1 MKMILNLMRVDLIS
15 MLSKNGGRF
24 KSIVTTLI
32 ISIALCLLGIFVMPD
47 FLAFYVILLSF
58 LIVPRII
65 GQENKSESARLL
77 CVIPMDRKNI
87 VLARFTLA
95 VSILTAVS
103 LILYLLLRL
112 SPALGIMNESA
123 TWMMVE
129 IFLDYSGMNISVSG
143 FANVLFFTCYMIGL
157 MILSHKLRGYFK
169 YGAINKRNSLIR
181 KVLKGILIYLLCMAI
196 GSVVIYLFTIP
207 LIQTVFSI
215 FFSLFLILSIP
226 VNGLLLCLTL
236 FVTGCGT
243 VVYQA
248 VCSMIEYEERE
259 L

>member
-15 MLSKNGGRF
+15 MLSKHGGRF
-24 KSIVTTLI
+24 KNIVTTLI
-32 ISIALCLLGIFVMPD
+32 ISILICLLGIFVMPD
-47 FLAFYVILLSF
+47 FLAFYVIVLSF
-58 LIVPRII
+58 LIVPMII
-65 GQENKSESARLL
+65 GQENKSESEKLL

-95 VSILTAVS
+95 VSVLTAVS

-112 SPALGIMNESA
+112 SPALDIMNESA
-123 TWMMVE
+123 TWLVVE
-129 IFLDYSGMNISVSG
+129 MFLEHSGMNLSVSG
-143 FANVLFFTCYMIGL
+143 FVNVLFFTCYMIGL
-157 MILSHKLRGYFK
+157 MILSKKMRSYFK
-169 YGAINKRNSLIR
+169 YGAVSKRNSLIR

-196 GSVVIYLFTIP
+196 GTVVIYLFTIP
-207 LIQTVFSI
+207 IIQTVFNI
-215 FFSLFLILSIP
+215 FFSLFLMLSIP